1 MKRMFAKQS
10 LMSLVAGFF
19 LFGLM
24 LTANRSEAQGVWK
37 QPADAQQAL
46 ATAIKTQLYP
56 TMAANPP
63 GSAQYID
70 AAMHAY
76 YYKAIHARID
86 EGMTVADAVTKS
98 LNIFPEKTGN
108 GVSSGAGYPEV
119 PVQVDKVKRQIL
131 LADATALLQ

>member
-1 MKRMFAKQS
+1 MFAKQS

-56 TMAANPP
+56 TMASNAP

-70 AAMHAY
+70 AAMHVY
-76 YYKAIHARID
+76 YYKAIHTRIN
-86 EGMTVADAVTKS
+86 EGMSVADAVSQS
-98 LNIFPEKTGN
+98 LNIFPEKTGS
-108 GVSSGAGYPEV
+108 GVSSGANYPEI
-119 PVQVDKVKRQIL
+119 PVQVDKTKRQIL
-131 LADATALLQ
+131 LADATTLLQ

>member
-19 LFGLM
+19 FFGLM
-24 LTANRSEAQGVWK
+24 LTANRSEAQGIWK

-56 TMAANPP
+56 TMASNAP

-70 AAMHAY
+70 AAMHVY
-76 YYKAIHARID
+76 YYKAIHANIN
-86 EGMTVADAVTKS
+86 EGMSVEDAVTKS
-98 LNIFPEKTGN
+98 LNIFPEKTGA
-108 GVSSGAGYPEV
+108 GVSSGVNYPEV
-119 PVQVDKVKRQIL
+119 PVQVDKAKRQVL